1 MSDVRHWSRAQ
12 RFFAGITEY
21 TFHARLGVVDPPLID
36 YLSSL
41 LTRFIHSDSIYSVR
55 SPTGKRLLEVA
66 EMLSEAQQRVGTARR
81 ELHQHIGDYTLF
93 WAGIYPE
100 SLRGRNASEVKDL
113 LLDYRV
119 EGKRAYKIASEIPTE
134 DEHAPADVLKRLSDQ
149 YDLCAYGLSEV
160 RRQWESR
167 DDESGDGLI
176 T

>member
-1 MSDVRHWSRAQ
+1 MSDVRRWSRAQ

-21 TFHARLGVVDPPLID
+21 TFHARLGVVDPPLVD
-36 YLSSL
+36 YLSGL

-66 EMLSEAQQRVGTARR
+66 EMLNEAQQRVGTARR

-93 WAGIYPE
+93 WAGAYPE
-100 SLRGRNASEVKDL
+100 SLDARKAPAVKDR

-119 EGKRAYKIASEIPTE
+119 EGKRAYKIASEIPAE
-134 DEHAPADVLKRLSDQ
+134 DERAPADVLKRLSDQ

-167 DDESGDGLI
+167 DEESDGLI
-176 T
+176 A